1 MTGRIV
7 PQLPRFVGA
16 VVLCFSVFS
25 FPALA
30 QNYMPVRL
38 IPTKD
43 SKYLPAPIG
52 LEGGSTPATPVVSSH
67 LVHAPILPPV
77 TAWNLPAS
85 YSNPA
90 HRSILGNAVRVS
102 ETPFD
107 QQFQMAVGS
116 FLHGRMRLDGL
127 GTVTVMESLLR
138 GLPGSGSHPS
148 RSATPLGHTDMS
160 APSVNNTYGFSLSLH
175 HAGIEDG
182 PSALRIARH
191 LGTLF
196 RRG

>member
-1 MTGRIV
+1 MTGRII

-38 IPTKD
+38 IPTMD
-43 SKYLPAPIG
+43 SKFLPAPIG

-77 TAWNLPAS
+77 VAWNLPAS
-85 YSNPA
+85 YSNPS
-90 HRSILGNAVRVS
+90 HRSILGNAVHVS
-102 ETPFD
+102 ETGFD
-107 QQFQMAVGS
+107 QQYQMAFGS
-116 FLHGRMRLDGL
+116 FLHGRIRLDGL
-127 GTVTVMESLLR
+127 GTVSVMESFLR
-138 GLPGSGSHPS
+138 GLPGSGSLPS
-148 RSATPLGHTDMS
+148 RSATPPGRTGMS
-160 APSVNNTYGFSLSLH
+160 APSVNNSYGFCLSLH
-175 HAGIEDG
+175 HASIEDG
-182 PSALRIARH
+182 SFALRIARH
-191 LGTLF
+191 LGSVF